1 MSATPRPSSRR
12 LRIYAFDPGAST
24 DLRTAILNE
33 AVVKVPWEE
42 DIEPGPRGEYLE
54 VVDFDPA
61 SQAFYAPV
69 DLDDPHLLAQDGH
82 APSESNPQFHQQM
95 VYAVASITI
104 RNFEVALG
112 RRVLWSPQKDTQGQG
127 AQGYV
132 QRLRIYP
139 HALREAN
146 AYYSPAKKA
155 LLFGY
160 FPASRTNP
168 GRNLPGGTIFSCL
181 SHDIVAHETTHAI
194 LDGLHRRYIEPSNV
208 DALAFHEAFS
218 DIVALF
224 QHFTLPESVRHQ
236 IAQMRG
242 DLSQKTLLSGLAR
255 QFGEAIG
262 NYGALRDAIDGEPDS
277 TRLQH
282 ADEPHARGAILVAA
296 VFDAFVTIYRTRVAD
311 LLRLTTGDGTSFP
324 DRDLHPDL
332 VNRLTAE
339 ANKAATHILRMCIR
353 ALDYLP
359 PVDVTFGEYLR
370 ALVTADSDFSP
381 GDERSYRLA
390 LVEAFRRRGIY
401 PEECR
406 SLAIDNLLWEIPEEE
421 IAIGWIEGLDLGYH
435 ASRRATWD
443 AEKKNSVLLKEWLE
457 KQIKDPAVSGQ
468 ITRLG
473 LVLDDTA
480 PQTIDRC
487 EATGLPEIEIHS
499 VRLARRIGPDG
510 QDMPQLVVEITQ
522 SRRAFSDPEVQKAQ
536 DAGHGTPLKGDFTFN
551 GGCTLIVDL
560 RTRKVRYLV
569 RKSVLNDR
577 RLAAERNFRFAG
589 TTESLG
595 ATYQGTCG
603 CDEPLAFLHRNG

>member
-24 DLRTAILNE
+24 DLRTAIVNE
-33 AVVKVPWEE
+33 AVVKVPWE
-42 DIEPGPRGEYLE
+42 DGLEPGPCGEYLE
-54 VVDFDPA
+54 VVDFDP
-61 SQAFYAPV
+61 SSRAFYTPTN
-69 DLDDPHLLAQDGH
+69 LDHPHLLAQDGH

-95 VYAVASITI
+95 VYAVASMTI

-112 RRVLWSPQKDTQGQG
+112 RRVLWSPQEGSRDF
-127 AQGYV
+127 V

-160 FPASRTNP
+160 FPASRTDP

-194 LDGLHRRYIEPSNV
+194 LDGLHRRYIEASNP
-208 DALAFHEAFS
+208 DALAFHEAFA
-218 DIVALF
+218 DIVALL

-255 QFGEAIG
+255 QFGDAIG
-262 NYGALRDAIDGEPDS
+262 NYGALREAIDGEPDS
-277 TRLQH
+277 TLLQRTV
-282 ADEPHARGAILVAA
+282 EPHARGAILVAA

-332 VNRLTAE
+332 VNRLTIE

-370 ALVTADSDFSP
+370 ALVTADTDFIP

-390 LVEAFRRRGIY
+390 LIEAFRRRGIY

-406 SLAIDNLLWEIPEEE
+406 SLAIDNLLWEVPEED
-421 IAIGWIEGLDLGYH
+421 IAIGWIEGLDLGYNT
-435 ASRRATWD
+435 SREDTWK
-443 AEKKNSVLLKEWLE
+443 AAKKNGYVLWKWLDDHADHS
-457 KQIKDPAVSGQ
+457 QIA
-468 ITRLG
+468 RLG
-473 LVLDDTA
+473 LSLDTKA
-480 PQTIDRC
+480 PQTIERSDK
-487 EATGLPEIEIHS
+487 TGRPKVEIHA

-510 QDMPQLVVEITQ
+510 QDMPQVVVEITQ
-522 SRRAFSDPEVQKAQ
+522 SRRAYRDPEVQKAQ
-536 DAGHGTPLKGDFTFN
+536 DDGTAQPRKADFTFR

-560 RTRKVRYLV
+560 QTRCVRYLV
-569 RKSVLNDR
+569 RKNVLNDR
-577 RLAAERNFRFAG
+577 RLDAERNFRFAG
-589 TTESLG
+589 TEESLG
-595 ATYQGTCG
+595 ATYLGVCG